1 MRRREFISIIGS
13 VMAQPFAAGAQQ
25 QALPVI
31 GFLSLRG
38 AGGSDDLLAA
48 FRNGLRE
55 AGFVEGQNVAIE
67 YRWAEGQHDRLPALA
82 GDLVRRQVNV
92 IFANTSLV
100 PAQVAKAATATI
112 PIVFEAGADPV
123 RLGLV
128 ESLNRPGGNV
138 TGVTMFSGV
147 VLSKRLGLLREITPD
162 NRAIAML
169 FNPTSANAQ
178 IDTQDI
184 EAAAREL
191 GLAVHL
197 LPVAKAAEVDPAFA
211 KLLERRAGALLVGS
225 DPFID
230 TQRHR
235 IVALAALHM
244 VPAIYAW
251 RFFVEAGGLMSYGS
265 RIIDAYHQGGIYT
278 GRVLRGEKPADLPI
292 LQPNSLLSRSQ
303 SEGCQV
309 ARPHHPADA
318 ARHRRRGDRM
328 KRRTF
333 ITLLGGTAV
342 AWPLA
347 ARAQQSERVRRIGYL
362 ANLSPASVPELMS
375 ALREGL
381 RERGYVQGQNL
392 TFEYR
397 WAAEMN
403 ETLAAELVALNVDVI
418 IAWATP
424 AVKSGCYRFQPFRGQ

>member
-147 VLSKRLGLLREITPD
+147 VLSKRLGLVREITPD

-197 LPVAKAAEVDPAFA
+197 LPVAKAADVDPAFA

-292 LQPNSLLSRSQ
+292 LQPTRFYLVLNLKAAKSLGLTI
-303 SEGCQV
+303 
-309 ARPHHPADA
+309 PP
-318 ARHRRRGDRM
+318 
-328 KRRTF
+328 
-333 ITLLGGTAV
+333 TLLATAD
-342 AWPLA
+342 
-347 ARAQQSERVRRIGYL
+347 E
-362 ANLSPASVPELMS
+362 
-375 ALREGL
+375 
-381 RERGYVQGQNL
+381 
-392 TFEYR
+392 
-397 WAAEMN
+397 
-403 ETLAAELVALNVDVI
+403 VI
-418 IAWATP
+418 E
-424 AVKSGCYRFQPFRGQ
+424 